1 VRRRLSLSLQVD
13 TADESYRVEKRKKRD
28 KKKKRKRDRRER
40 ETPVVDRRVT
50 RRRSKLVNEE
60 ETPQGEG
67 EDEGEAGD
75 ERH

>member
-1 VRRRLSLSLQVD
+1 MD

-40 ETPVVDRRVT
+40 ETVVDRRVT

-60 ETPQGEG
+60 ETPQADES
-67 EDEGEAGD
+67 EDVETGD
-75 ERH
+75 